1 MRGYLWVHQQ
11 DLERV
16 VLTGS
21 LLMGFG
27 AMSGEDADGV
37 EIARTVVPAL
47 RAAGLA
53 VEWDGTADGRIV
65 LHPFGWF
72 MPFRDP
78 EE

>member
-1 MRGYLWVHQQ
+1 
-11 DLERV
+11 
-16 VLTGS
+16 
-21 LLMGFG
+21 
-27 AMSGEDADGV
+27 MSGEDADGV